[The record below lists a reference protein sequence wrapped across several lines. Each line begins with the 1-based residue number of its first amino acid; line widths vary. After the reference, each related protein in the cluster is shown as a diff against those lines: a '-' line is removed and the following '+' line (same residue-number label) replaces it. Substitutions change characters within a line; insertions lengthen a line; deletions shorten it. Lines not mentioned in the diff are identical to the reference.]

1 MRKLI
6 MWNLVTLDGY
16 FEGVTPWDLDWHGL
30 GWGDEL
36 DRFSLEQLRA
46 ADMLVFGR
54 ITYDGMAAYWQSA
67 EGEIA
72 DLMNR
77 LPKVVVSRTQLA
89 PVWHNTTTISDHV
102 VESLTAL
109 KQAGDG
115 PMFVFGSANL
125 AATLIAANLFDE
137 YRIAIAPVILGGGR
151 PLFDAGLNQ
160 QRLTLLESRPL
171 TTGCVVLRYAPAAAQ
186 AEAGEI

>member
-1 MRKLI
+1 VRKLI

-16 FEGVTPWDLDWHGL
+16 FEGVTPWDLEWHAL

-54 ITYDGMAAYWQSA
+54 ITYAGMAAYWQSA

-77 LPKVVVSRTQLA
+77 LPKVVVSRTQDV
-89 PVWHNTTTISDHV
+89 PVWNNTTLVSDHV

-125 AATLIAANLFDE
+125 ASTLITANLFDE
-137 YRIAIAPVILGGGR
+137 YRLAIAPVFLGAGR
-151 PLFDAGLNQ
+151 PLFHAGFKQ
-160 QRLTLLESRPL
+160 QRLILLESRPL
-171 TTGCVVLRYAPAAAQ
+171 TTGCVVLRYAPVSAHAAA
-186 AEAGEI
+186 GEL